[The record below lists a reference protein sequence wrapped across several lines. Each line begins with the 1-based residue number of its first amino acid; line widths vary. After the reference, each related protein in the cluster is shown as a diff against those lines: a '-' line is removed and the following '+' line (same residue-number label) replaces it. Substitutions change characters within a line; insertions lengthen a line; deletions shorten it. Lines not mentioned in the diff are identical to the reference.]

1 MSNAFTKTERS
12 WVVYDVGNSAFAL
25 IISTTIYTI
34 FFNTI
39 SQRAGLAPEDSTTAI
54 GLINAAAF
62 LLIAIISPLLG
73 TFADYQGNKKKLFS
87 AFAFLGIISVSA
99 MMLVG
104 DTQWLL
110 AAVIYNIAMLGFA
123 GANIFYN
130 AFLLD
135 VSPKDRLDKVSAA
148 GFAWGYIGS
157 TIPFVITLGII
168 FAFFKNDDGITM
180 MGFASA
186 FLITAVWWLI
196 FTVPLLKNVEQKY
209 GIPPSKTPF
218 KDTWRRLAQTV
229 AKIKQKRA
237 IYLFLIGYFLYI
249 DGVDTIIV
257 MAMDFG
263 MKNSTMGQVDLVLVV
278 LAIQIIAWPSTLL
291 YGRLSESLGTRTMIL
306 FGITTYG
313 VITLVA
319 ALMESMPSSWINGA
333 FILLAVLIG
342 TAQGGVQSLS
352 RSYFG
357 SLIPPEQSAEFFGFF
372 NIFGKFAA
380 ILGPALIALFTY
392 FMKGHIVAFSG
403 LQFTGYSLGVLSL
416 MVFFIVGGMVFVM
429 ADREAKKDLT

>member
-87 AFAFLGIISVSA
+87 VFAFLGIISVTS
-99 MMLVG
+99 MILVG

-157 TIPFVITLGII
+157 TIPFVIALGII

-209 GIPPSKTPF
+209 GIPPSTTPL

-229 AKIKQKRA
+229 AKIKQQRA

-263 MKNSTMGQVDLVLVV
+263 MKNSTMGQVDLVLIV

-306 FGITTYG
+306 FGIATYG

-392 FMKGHIVAFSG
+392 FMKGHVLAFAG

-416 MVFFIVGGMVFVM
+416 MVFFIVGGVVLVM
-429 ADREAKKDLT
+429 ADREAKKDLA